1 MYIMCPQNG
10 ERGILLLLGLPL
22 IGIGLLCLSITN
34 CMVNRENR
42 AFVNY
47 LELKVRT
54 LTLRGDRLTDSN
66 GRLSST
72 WPNIRGTFSPF
83 PLIIPMKMSKKRLT
97 PKNIYSSHLQSGS

>member
-47 LELKVRT
+47 LELKVKT
-54 LTLRGDRLTDSN
+54 L
-66 GRLSST
+66 
-72 WPNIRGTFSPF
+72 
-83 PLIIPMKMSKKRLT
+83 
-97 PKNIYSSHLQSGS
+97 H

>member
-22 IGIGLLCLSITN
+22 IGIGLLCLAFTN

-47 LELKVRT
+47 LELKVKT
-54 LTLRGDRLTDSN
+54 L
-66 GRLSST
+66 
-72 WPNIRGTFSPF
+72 
-83 PLIIPMKMSKKRLT
+83 
-97 PKNIYSSHLQSGS
+97 H

>member
-1 MYIMCPQNG
+1 MYIMCPQND

-22 IGIGLLCLSITN
+22 IGIGLFCLAITN

-47 LELKVRT
+47 LELKVKT
-54 LTLRGDRLTDSN
+54 LQGDRLTDRN

-72 WPNIRGTFSPF
+72 WPNTRGTFSPF
-83 PLIIPMKMSKKRLT
+83 PLIIPTKMSKKRLT
-97 PKNIYSSHLQSGS
+97 HKNIYSSNLQSDS